1 VVALIAAVGVGVRGV
16 HWVVSD
22 LGSTTTAPAADP
34 HGDPVEVVIPP
45 GADATEIG
53 AILEE
58 RGIVGDGG
66 RFREYAK
73 DQGEGSAFKAGTYT
87 MRAGT
92 GYDALIRLL
101 DHGPVVATKTLV
113 IPEGF
118 RITDIEARLPAV
130 GISKHAYA
138 RAARQAPSPPG
149 YGHHLNMEG
158 FMFPATYTIRPGEKA
173 PALVAQQLDAF
184 RANAAKV
191 DMSYAKSKNLT
202 PYDVLTIASMIER
215 EARAPGDRAKVS
227 AVIYNRLHRGMAL
240 GIDATILYHLGSWS
254 ATIHQSDIDQI
265 EPYNTRKVP
274 GLPPTPICNPGLAS
288 IEAAAHP
295 AHVNYLYYVAV
306 PGQAAQYF
314 TASYADFKAHGG

>member
-1 VVALIAAVGVGVRGV
+1 VALVAAVGAGARGV
-16 HWVVSD
+16 QWVVSD
-22 LGSTTTAPAADP
+22 IGSTTTAPAADP
-34 HGDPVEVVIPP
+34 HGGRVQVVIPP
-45 GADATEIG
+45 GADASDIG

-58 RGIVGDGG
+58 RGIVADGG

-73 DQGEGSAFKAGTYT
+73 GQGEGSAFKAGTYS

-92 GYDALIRLL
+92 GYDALIRML
-101 DHGPVVATKTLV
+101 DRGPVVVTKTLV
-113 IPEGF
+113 VPEGF
-118 RITDIEARLPAV
+118 RLTDIEARLPAV
-130 GISKHAYA
+130 GISKAAYA
-138 RAARQAPSPPG
+138 AAVRRAPSPPG

-158 FMFPATYTIRPGEKA
+158 FMFPATYTIRPGEKPA
-173 PALVAQQLDAF
+173 ALVAQQLAAF
-184 RANAAKV
+184 QTNVAKV

-202 PYDVLTIASMIER
+202 PYDVLTIASMVER
-215 EARAPGDRAKVS
+215 EARAPGDRAKVA
-227 AVIYNRLHRGMAL
+227 AVIYNRLHLGMKL

-254 ATIHQSDIDQI
+254 ATIHQSDIESH
-265 EPYNTRKVP
+265 EPYNTRQNF

-314 TASYADFKAHGG
+314 TASFEDFKAHGG

>member
-1 VVALIAAVGVGVRGV
+1 VLVAAVVGVLRGV
-16 HWVVSD
+16 QWVVSD
-22 LGSTTTAPAADP
+22 LGSSTTAPAPDP
-34 HGDPVEVVIPP
+34 HGKPIPVLIPA
-45 GADATEIG
+45 GADASEIG

-58 RGIVGDGG
+58 QGVVDDGG

-73 DQGEGSAFKAGTYT
+73 DAGEGSAFKAGTYAIK
-87 MRAGT
+87 AGT

-101 DHGPVVATKTLV
+101 DHGPVAVVKTLV
-113 IPEGF
+113 VPEGY
-118 RITDIEARLPAV
+118 RISEIEDRLGSV
-130 GISKHAYA
+130 GISKKAYA
-138 RAARQAPSPPG
+138 SVVREAPSPPG
-149 YGHHLNMEG
+149 YGHHVNMEG
-158 FMFPATYTIRPGEKA
+158 FMFPATYSIRPGERPA
-173 PALVAQQLDAF
+173 ALVAQQLAAF
-184 RANAAKV
+184 RDNVAKV

-215 EARAPGDRAKVS
+215 EARAPGDRAKVA
-227 AVIYNRLHRGMAL
+227 AVIYNRLHLGMKL

-254 ATIHQSDIDQI
+254 ATIHQSDIDSH
-265 EPYNTRKVP
+265 EPYNTRQNL

-306 PGQAAQYF
+306 PGQDAQYF

>member
-1 VVALIAAVGVGVRGV
+1 VVVGVRGV
-16 HWVVSD
+16 QWVVSD
-22 LGSTTTAPAADP
+22 LGSTTSAPAADP
-34 HGDPVEVVIPP
+34 HGGPISVVIPA
-45 GADATEIG
+45 GADASEIG

-58 RGIVGDGG
+58 RGIVADGG

-73 DQGEGSAFKAGTYT
+73 DQGEGSAFKAGTYSL
-87 MRAGT
+87 RAGT
-92 GYDALIRLL
+92 GYDALIRAL

-118 RITDIEARLPAV
+118 RISEIQDRLPAV
-130 GISKHAYA
+130 GISKRAYA
-138 RAARQAPSPPG
+138 RAVRRAVPPPG

-158 FMFPATYTIRPGEKA
+158 FMFPATYTIRPGETA
-173 PALVAQQLDAF
+173 AALVAQQLAAF
-184 RANAAKV
+184 QANVAKV

-215 EARAPGDRAKVS
+215 EARAPGDRAKVA

-265 EPYNTRKVP
+265 EPYNTRKVA

-295 AHVNYLYYVAV
+295 AKVDYLYYVAV

-314 TASYADFKAHGG
+314 TASYPDFKAHGG

>member
-1 VVALIAAVGVGVRGV
+1 MRGV
-16 HWVVSD
+16 QWVVSD

-34 HGDPVEVVIPP
+34 HGDPVQVVIPP

-58 RGIVGDGG
+58 RGIVADGG

-73 DQGEGSAFKAGTYT
+73 DHGEGSAFKAGTYS
-87 MRAGT
+87 MQPGT

-113 IPEGF
+113 VPEGF
-118 RITDIEARLPAV
+118 RVTDIEARLPAV

-138 RAARQAPSPPG
+138 AAVRRAVPPPG
-149 YGHHLNMEG
+149 YGHHVNMEG

-173 PALVAQQLDAF
+173 AALVDQQLAAF
-184 RANAAKV
+184 RANVAKV
-191 DMSYAKSKNLT
+191 DLSYAKSKNLT

-215 EARAPGDRAKVS
+215 EARAPGDRAKVA
-227 AVIYNRLHRGMAL
+227 AVIYNRLHLGMKL

-265 EPYNTRKVP
+265 EPYNTRRVA

-314 TASYADFKAHGG
+314 TASYEDFKAHGGG

>member
-1 VVALIAAVGVGVRGV
+1 VLVAAVVAGARGIQ
-16 HWVVSD
+16 WIVSD
-22 LGSTTTAPAADP
+22 LGADTTAPAADP
-34 HGDPVEVVIPP
+34 HGAAIRVVIPP
-45 GADATEIG
+45 GADASEIG
-53 AILEE
+53 AILEDQ
-58 RGIVGDGG
+58 GVVADGG

-73 DQGEGSAFKAGTYT
+73 DQGEGSDFKAGAYT

-92 GYDALIRLL
+92 GYDALIRAL
-101 DHGPVVATKTLV
+101 DRGPVEVTKTLV

-118 RITDIEARLPAV
+118 RITDIQARLPAV
-130 GISKHAYA
+130 GISKQAYA
-138 RAARQAPSPPG
+138 RAVRRAVPPPG

-173 PALVAQQLDAF
+173 AALVDQQLAAF
-184 RANAAKV
+184 QANVSKV

-215 EARAPGDRAKVS
+215 EARAPGDRAKVA

-265 EPYNTRKVP
+265 EPYNTRRVA

-295 AHVNYLYYVAV
+295 AKVDYLYYVAV

-314 TASYADFKAHGG
+314 TASYEDFKAHGG